1 MIDDILDFQFLEM
14 CSSLQLLDAC
24 TDKLGLVSAARK
36 LFLSDGTPVTHP
48 RQLSRDVDVYVSC
61 EEAFRDPYASILGS
75 DKLFIPLK
83 FKIFLELERSKT
95 IYTRPIFGCHEPTPE
110 TLYEKKRNSN
120 ENEFFCK
127 QTRKLFSSLIL
138 GNLRLCFF
146 HCFKSEAL
154 DNS

>member
-61 EEAFRDPYASILGS
+61 GEAFRDPYASILGS

-83 FKIFLELERSKT
+83 FKIFLELEGAKQ
-95 IYTRPIFGCHEPTPE
+95 F
-110 TLYEKKRNSN
+110 TLDQFLGVMNLHLKHWVKRKEKK
-120 ENEFFCK
+120 F
-127 QTRKLFSSLIL
+127 
-138 GNLRLCFF
+138 
-146 HCFKSEAL
+146 
-154 DNS
+154 

>member
-61 EEAFRDPYASILGS
+61 GEAFRDPYASILGS

-127 QTRKLFSSLIL
+127 QTRKLFSSFY
-138 GNLRLCFF
+138 LRLCFF

>member
-61 EEAFRDPYASILGS
+61 GEAFRDPYASILGS

-83 FKIFLELERSKT
+83 FKIFLELERSKNNLHLT
-95 IYTRPIFGCHEPTPE
+95 NFWVSWTYTWNIGWN
-110 TLYEKKRNSN
+110 EKKRNSN
-120 ENEFFCK
+120 ENEFVCK
-127 QTRKLFSSLIL
+127 QTRKLFSSFY
-138 GNLRLCFF
+138 LRLCFF

>member
-1 MIDDILDFQFLEM
+1 M
-14 CSSLQLLDAC
+14 
-24 TDKLGLVSAARK
+24 SAARK

-61 EEAFRDPYASILGS
+61 GEAFRDPYASILGS

-110 TLYEKKRNSN
+110 TLCEKKRKEILMKMSFFASKL
-120 ENEFFCK
+120 EN
-127 QTRKLFSSLIL
+127 
-138 GNLRLCFF
+138 CF
-146 HCFKSEAL
+146 HH
-154 DNS
+154 

>member
-61 EEAFRDPYASILGS
+61 GEAFRDPYASILGS

-110 TLYEKKRNSN
+110 TLCEKKRNSN

-127 QTRKLFSSLIL
+127 QTRKLFSSFY
-138 GNLRLCFF
+138 LRLCFF